1 MVQDGAAEPTQTTTQ
16 GQRTGGS
23 GHSPRLGRNARPR
36 RPPSTGQVRP
46 SGQAADSDE
55 LDVDDEPEEPESEP
69 VDVLEDVLDVLGV
82 VEEPAPLPDRLSV
95 R

>member
-1 MVQDGAAEPTQTTTQ
+1 MSAVVHRQV
-16 GQRTGGS
+16 
-23 GHSPRLGRNARPR
+23 
-36 RPPSTGQVRP
+36 PPG

-55 LDVDDEPEEPESEP
+55 PDFDDEPEVDAELGEPDSEP
-69 VDVLEDVLDVLGV
+69 VDVLEDVLDV